1 MLLSSMLKTTLSFER
16 DTGAQWAGC
25 CVYWIMVIGLGLVGH
40 GLRLLDYFFIM
51 FVFLVDEYVA
61 DFGLPCIC
69 RKQCEEVGNMQSS
82 MIFVINI
89 TSQSKYPARVANSE
103 DDVKKIF

>member
-1 MLLSSMLKTTLSFER
+1 MSKTTLSYER
-16 DTGAQWAGC
+16 DAGAWRTGC
-25 CVYWIMVIGLGLVGH
+25 CVYWIMVIGLVLVGH

-69 RKQCEEVGNMQSS
+69 RKQCEEVGNVQSS
-82 MIFVINI
+82 IVFI
-89 TSQSKYPARVANSE
+89 TSA
-103 DDVKKIF
+103 